1 MFKQHI
7 IPRTVLS
14 LATLT
19 ACLAVST
26 AHAGLLGGAGS
37 LGGTVGPRG
46 LDIGGQGSVSVQRDT
61 SALPNGNK
69 LRTTA
74 DGLKGQASDAK
85 VTAGEVSGQSQV
97 GVNAAAQAT
106 RDTALDNAATARS
119 TVGGSTS
126 AAAATTAQAVA
137 GTQAATS
144 SATATNSG
152 AAAAPN
158 NNSKAATAGTAAT
171 ANGVTSASSSTPRGN
186 AAASGTAG
194 IARAGRSLNASA
206 SGDAAVSR

>member
-1 MFKQHI
+1 MFKQRI

-37 LGGTVGPRG
+37 FGGTAGPRG
-46 LDIGGQGSVSVQRDT
+46 LDIGGQGGVSVQRDT

-74 DGLKGQASDAK
+74 DSLKGQAGDAK
-85 VTAGEVSGQSQV
+85 ATAGDAAVRSQV
-97 GVNAAAQAT
+97 GVNAVAQAT
-106 RDTALDNAATARS
+106 RDTALDNAATAKS
-119 TVGGSTS
+119 AVGGSTS
-126 AAAATTAQAVA
+126 AAAAT
-137 GTQAATS
+137 
-144 SATATNSG
+144 
-152 AAAAPN
+152 
-158 NNSKAATAGTAAT
+158 TAGTAAT
-171 ANGVTSASSSTPRGN
+171 ANGVTSASGSTPRGN
-186 AAASGTAG
+186 AAASGSAG
-194 IARAGRSLNASA
+194 IARAGRSMNASA